1 MEAKTEKSK
10 KTRGLEPKATRAS
23 EAKTQKIRVT
33 VRSEEVKELEIT
45 FPYYTRNKGLYC
57 KFLSKDEAVLVYDY
71 WSRRSI
77 EYSNFA
83 TPENWL
89 TNDQITEE
97 EFNEKFNE
105 VMDNLIDINNEKA
118 I

>member
-1 MEAKTEKSK
+1 MKAKT
-10 KTRGLEPKATRAS
+10 
-23 EAKTQKIRVT
+23 AKIKVT
-33 VRSEEVKELEIT
+33 VRHEEVKEIEIS

-57 KFLSKDEAVLVYDY
+57 KFLSKDEAVLVHEY
-71 WSRRSI
+71 WSKRAI

-89 TNDQITEE
+89 TFNQITEE

-105 VMDNLIDINNEKA
+105 VITALIEKNNEKD

>member
-1 MEAKTEKSK
+1 MKAKTE
-10 KTRGLEPKATRAS
+10 
-23 EAKTQKIRVT
+23 KIRVT
-33 VRSEEVKELEIT
+33 VTTEEVKEIEIS
-45 FPYYTRNKGLYC
+45 FPYYTRNNGLYC
-57 KFLSKDEAVLVYDY
+57 KFLSKDEAVLVSEY
-71 WSRRSI
+71 WSKRAI

-89 TNDQITEE
+89 AYEPTTEE

-105 VMDNLIDINNEKA
+105 VMTALITFNNEKT